1 MVRLLKK
8 FLILFFDI
16 LYVVM
21 FAFAIGFVKQI
32 RFDCSVIDFI
42 VAAILYT
49 ALRFYLHKKK
59 YKGSPKSFHSR
70 SHFSGSIYSSS

>member
-8 FLILFFDI
+8 LLILFFDI

-21 FAFAIGFVKQI
+21 FAFAIGFVKQL
-32 RFDCSVIDFI
+32 RFDCSVIDFT
-42 VAAILYT
+42 VAVLLYT

-59 YKGSPKSFHSR
+59 TFLICFVKSETLLNQK
-70 SHFSGSIYSSS
+70 